1 MNKPAGPLDL
11 RSTFVVV
18 NKKFLADTN
27 AVTNTIWN
35 DGEA

>member
-18 NKKFLADTN
+18 NKELLADTI
-27 AVTNTIWN
+27 AVTATIWN